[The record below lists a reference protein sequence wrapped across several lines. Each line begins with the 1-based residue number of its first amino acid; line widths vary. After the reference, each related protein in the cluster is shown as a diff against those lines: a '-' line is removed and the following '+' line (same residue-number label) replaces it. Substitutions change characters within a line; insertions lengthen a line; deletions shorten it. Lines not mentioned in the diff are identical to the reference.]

1 MRDIRHPRSFEFSD
15 FARWHPITCSSV
27 QAISKNRTM
36 PYPKSIHEHNMMD
49 FVAYGRTGLRRQNSC
64 VFASKC
70 PLRAYR
76 APIEAAC
83 PKAIEE
89 TP

>member
-1 MRDIRHPRSFEFSD
+1 MASD
-15 FARWHPITCSSV
+15 HMLIGAGDK
-27 QAISKNRTM
+27 QNRTM

-49 FVAYGRTGLRRQNSC
+49 FVAYGENGIEAPEFLR
-64 VFASKC
+64 FASKC